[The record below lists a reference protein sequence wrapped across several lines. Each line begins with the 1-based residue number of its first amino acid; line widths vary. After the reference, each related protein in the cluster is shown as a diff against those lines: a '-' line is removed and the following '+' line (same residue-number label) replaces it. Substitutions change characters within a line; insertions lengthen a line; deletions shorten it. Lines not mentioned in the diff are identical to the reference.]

1 MDFTEVEIDTVTWRW
16 RSSRPYREA
25 PAPMYAYINIGR
37 LGDGRWYAELQEVDL
52 RLIAYPTEAGA
63 LTRAQQWR
71 LGADWVPLGPHT

>member
-1 MDFTEVEIDTVTWRW
+1 
-16 RSSRPYREA
+16 
-25 PAPMYAYINIGR
+25 MYAYINIGR